1 MKATLF
7 DRRHRREALTG
18 GDQPWPWCV
27 PPPGGGSVWPC
38 SRCVDT
44 SVQMRGQRGPRL
56 RIPDWKRLVAGTLS
70 YPQTE
75 TGPYQILV
83 MSYVRTQPM
92 RGAGSKRTDS
102 GRPHIATYV
111 RGRGTVTVHG
121 SVCSFCVRLCCGPA
135 RCACQRCLVTVHLTR

>member
-1 MKATLF
+1 MKATLL

-44 SVQMRGQRGPRL
+44 SGQMRGQRGPRL
-56 RIPDWKRLVAGTLS
+56 RIPDWKKLVAGTLS
-70 YPQTE
+70 YPQME

-83 MSYVRTQPM
+83 MSYVRTHPM
-92 RGAGSKRTDS
+92 RAAGSKRTDS
-102 GRPHIATYV
+102 ERPHITTYV
-111 RGRGTVTVHG
+111 LSPGWLSLSDHYSGDDT
-121 SVCSFCVRLCCGPA
+121 
-135 RCACQRCLVTVHLTR
+135 QKKD